1 LRRLPKELLI
11 SGTALVLGF
20 VLLPFCIYIVG
31 QNVFGEY
38 SAEAGAFGLAT
49 AIWSDLAAFSLGAW
63 MLALS
68 PLAVISLLRFA
79 VRLWRRPKPTPET
92 G

>member
-1 LRRLPKELLI
+1 
-11 SGTALVLGF
+11 
-20 VLLPFCIYIVG
+20 
-31 QNVFGEY
+31 
-38 SAEAGAFGLAT
+38 
-49 AIWSDLAAFSLGAW
+49 